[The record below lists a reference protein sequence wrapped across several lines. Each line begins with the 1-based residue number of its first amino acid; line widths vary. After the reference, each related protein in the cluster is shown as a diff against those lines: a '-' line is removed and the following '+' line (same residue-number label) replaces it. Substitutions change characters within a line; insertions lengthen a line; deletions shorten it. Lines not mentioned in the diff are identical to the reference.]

1 MKLMDKVQKAMKIL
15 KGLKTFDLPDG
26 STVKLDASPT
36 IKDGVLEK
44 LNVDIELDKE
54 LSDDVEFHA
63 FVKGNVMKAIEW
75 NEDEDFQV
83 GFSFTK
89 RF

>member
-1 MKLMDKVQKAMKIL
+1 MDKVQKAIKIL
-15 KGLKTFDLPDG
+15 KGLKTLDLPDG

-36 IKDGVLEK
+36 IENGVLKK
-44 LNVDIELDKE
+44 LTIDIELDKE
-54 LSDDVEFHA
+54 LPDDVEFHA
-63 FVKGNVMKAIEW
+63 LVKGNVMKAMEW